1 MPQYLPLPDG
11 SSVTIREG
19 ETPQQTWAR
28 AQQMYP
34 EAFGTRVAP
43 KPTGAA
49 PSSLKDLA
57 TSFGLGATGSVKA
70 LTDVAGADNAASRT
84 LGGISEDLSRA
95 YTPARQAEIERRQQ
109 LIKEAEKSGSTWEEI
124 KANLGA
130 VTEAPLQSA
139 LQGLGSIVPYAV
151 TGGVGA
157 AAKFLPTTVRTINT
171 LMGAAQGAGA
181 VKGSIYDTV
190 YGKLKEEGVSEDL
203 AKQQAIEAQNY
214 IGKNF
219 GQIALGTGLGA
230 AAGRFGVESLLAPGA
245 AKATAPGVGR
255 RVGEALLGEMPLEGI
270 QGGQERLASNI
281 ALQNIGR
288 DVPTF
293 QGVAGQAAQE
303 AAMAG
308 LAAGPVAAV
317 RSPTAETQRVKDE
330 ESRKLREEARLAEA
344 ERVKSPDYLLT
355 FAQDYED
362 RLAKV
367 KELQALPKKIK
378 DATPEQEYELK
389 QRRDEITDLR
399 KGLFA
404 DTPEY
409 KRVKPLVAQV
419 QEQQRVEK
427 LSPEEYMLEQTM
439 QGGRGAA
446 PAPTGGRMKGALGIN
461 EVPEAP
467 APDTR
472 VADYAIGQIDAAR
485 SMGQLDVKDYV
496 DYLMQDPTM
505 AAQTLQQRP
514 VLPGLDN
521 QAQKAV
527 FDGLRLNLRDRE
539 KAAQAESKAELA
551 QRTEDFKAQQV
562 QPKPDPLERYLA
574 SEQQVEEHRATAE
587 TNFDYLNDMFTSA
600 MGGKEPTI
608 EINNEVK
615 ATADSVR
622 KAPQIRQRVEE
633 LLQEADQADTDYAN
647 ALKGKAPKGYGT
659 GLTGQQQAPLAAKEA
674 FERGNAAI
682 DRLTSMSES
691 GSPYAKEVLKLRQQQ
706 NFALNNLEDIADK
719 LRRGQTLGK
728 DEMAASTT
736 QSLTNQAAR
745 MRSQFIQAALKE
757 AATHRRAEGKPELTK
772 DEAVKA
778 ASEMYD
784 TLNEWIDRV
793 QKEPK
798 RDTMEEVLA
807 EPAQMRA
814 HKLISAARYEQRR
827 VFDERPLEEYRF
839 GAYPQAVAV
848 LKEQL
853 DKTRRDLYA
862 TPSEIT
868 RETPLLKQQ
877 FATTEAEK
885 VAEARGEKATTL
897 GGELRRRTEFVRDK
911 MSRLGPIRPAAK
923 TALIKAADVMDAR
936 KATRDLLDAVEA
948 VVDAN
953 LNRRDIK
960 QVDIRAID
968 DALAALKPTAI
979 EQKEAGQQSLFPETE
994 KDIGYIRMSPKNFAN
1009 SPKIRPVWEALDAAR
1024 AATKRKA
1031 DKEQKVAARSKAMAE
1046 TVRRIETNIELLK
1059 EDTKFFWLNTRKW
1072 TDKQVA
1078 QAAVTYPEIGNTPEE
1093 NALVDKYLKK
1103 AALTPEETD
1112 TALKLIRDFNSNKL
1126 PEYKKNLKQAEQL
1139 VAQGERLDDLD
1150 NQLLRT
1156 MQDTNKSV
1164 RDSAEKLRKE
1174 LAPLK
1179 VAIDHITDSARKNK
1193 KETPLMKQIRAIEA
1207 RADKARVAYRQR
1219 VEEMYDTAYKNM
1231 DSALAEIL
1239 DPEIAKAQA
1248 GLKKAAETLKKEKAE
1263 LERVQQKVKDVLSQP
1278 SGKDRMLLA
1287 TYEQFR
1293 YEEKKSVIEDL
1304 EKKIQE
1310 QEKDLGD
1317 MMETREEAHDTAA
1330 AVLQAVSDKKT
1341 QNIFEKVVALETQL
1355 ATLRGEEVTT
1365 TTPAAGKGRL
1375 PNYKYPFAQQKL
1387 DNDLK
1392 AARAQ
1397 LEASK
1402 KEQAVTDDK
1411 IKSSKEQVKKA
1422 TNKFGLTATRREL
1435 TGEEQDDL
1443 DQVEKDLV
1451 KAEKKENEIRKQLQ
1465 DKLKRP
1471 ERKALEADLDQAELA
1486 INQLLNKRLRLQ
1498 TEVTPIISEEQKKLD
1513 ALHEQS
1519 MQQADRAYE
1528 AQRRKEIRELQLQQ
1542 IDEEVGDLVAE
1553 LGAYEN
1559 LPNDSDTLRQ
1569 LSEDENTRPKQ
1580 RNEALAKL
1588 GVLQNIESLEAQRAT
1603 VLEGKPQKKQ
1613 AAATVETSLAQSARK
1628 AFRTGDVEAQA
1639 EREYQQMS
1647 REDQRLANL
1656 AAQEARGKKAEA
1668 APKPN
1673 TRVQKKLP
1681 DENMGLF
1688 DDEIAQSL
1696 SDTLDNLFAEPK
1708 RVPATL
1714 APRATPA
1721 PANRAMPARKPVSIN
1736 PSDFTSEQSAKA
1748 LDTTF
1753 DETAPFHG
1761 MTFAQAAKYGAERTT
1776 SPQVRA
1782 LFEKLGEVFASAPDA
1797 GGGGRVYAVNG
1808 PIRQRY
1814 GGMYNNR
1821 YDVVYTRAPS
1831 KFAKNANKILLHE
1844 LTHAA
1849 TSRAM
1854 QLNPELR
1861 EQVEALRKQVVDWL
1875 ETPQGRAYYRQ
1886 HSMNLGRNRQSI
1898 YGLTN
1903 ADEFLAELYSDR
1915 DFQKM
1920 LVEIPSTK
1928 PRKSIFTRFVELMT
1942 KFFDMPAKAAQS
1954 VFAEAV
1960 ALSEDILATTKSE
1973 IYESSKPLQEF
1984 KDQALPYVSPE
1995 YANDEMRAIGA
2006 LVDKFVAKQ
2015 KNIKQRVQAASGGFL
2030 GLETQL
2036 VDRFAGFERLSKVM
2050 DALKGSQ
2057 MMYYLRMFDQRMNF
2071 VSQAVANGAL
2081 KRIEKTR
2088 ADGSKEY
2095 IIESNEGASIRGV
2108 VETLRDAKQY
2118 VGNGEAVNRLFTMYM
2133 SGIRAKNKG
2142 FQSLNFGEEVS
2153 EADLKEAMRAVE
2165 GNKEL
2170 KTIFDDARKQYNEYN
2185 RDMLQFVADS
2195 GAISDA
2201 TRKAL
2206 IQEDDYIPW
2215 YRERNGVAELV
2226 IGKEAPIRIGS
2237 IAEQPYLHELV
2248 GGDRPILDFMTSAVQ
2263 NTNMLA
2269 DMGLRNTATKN
2280 AVFELV
2286 DMKLAKIVGASSG
2299 PNIVKFKK
2307 DGKDM
2312 YASIE
2317 TDSAGIPADIL
2328 VKGMEGIPTQMPAIW
2343 RLMAMP
2349 AQFLRKA
2356 VTLSPLYAARQLF
2369 RDSLAAPILSGANFV
2384 PVFGALK
2391 EINSATKKTLERRGV
2406 TGGQIFTGTSEDL
2419 SKILRDITDGKPG
2432 WMNLLA
2438 KAEAL
2443 NMEADAT
2450 TRRAQYN
2457 SYIEQGLSEMEATL
2471 MALESMNFNKRG
2483 ASPSVHIA
2491 GALIPFFNAQIQAL
2505 NVLYKAFTG
2514 KMPFNERLKIQQK
2527 LLQRGGLLAGA
2538 TLAYAAMMQDDEA
2551 YKNATP
2557 EQKYGNWFVRI
2568 PGVDE
2573 PIRIP
2578 VPFEIGYIFKAI
2590 PEALYNSM
2598 VNEHGD
2604 EEAVKAF
2611 KQILLQTIPGGSSY
2625 GIPQAA
2631 KPLIEY
2637 GMGKSFYTGRDILSA
2652 HEKSLLPEEQFRVN
2666 TSEAA
2671 KLIGKAAGT
2680 SPILLEEL
2688 VKGYTGTMGLAFLQ
2702 AVSIGIPKG
2711 NTPEKAAA
2719 RLSDTPLVGGAFQPN
2734 DAGGI
2739 INATYDR
2746 YEDSIKLK
2754 RTVDSMMNEGRMAEA
2769 KELLQTRS
2777 NEYLAAEMGDFFASQ
2792 MKELTQFEKAVQ
2804 AMDITPEEKRQR
2816 LTNIRKLKTTL
2827 AESSRRAVD
2836 RIAPQ

>member
-219 GQIALGTGLGA
+219 GQIALGTGIGA

-245 AKATAPGVGR
+245 AKATAPGLGR
-255 RVGEALLGEMPLEGI
+255 RVGTTLLSEMPLEGI

-317 RSPTAETQRVKDE
+317 RSPAAETQRVKDE

-389 QRRDEITDLR
+389 QRREELTDLR

-461 EVPEAP
+461 EVPEPP

-472 VADYAIGQIDAAR
+472 VADYATGQIDAAR

-574 SEQQVEEHRATAE
+574 SEQQVEEHRSTAE

-600 MGGKEPTI
+600 MGGAEPTI
-608 EINNEVK
+608 EINNEIK

-622 KAPQIRQRVEE
+622 KAPQVRDRVES
-633 LLQEADQADTDYAN
+633 LLQEADQADTEYAN
-647 ALKGKAPKGYGT
+647 SLKGKEPA
-659 GLTGQQQAPLAAKEA
+659 AAKAA
-674 FERGNAAI
+674 FERGNAALERI
-682 DRLTSMSES
+682 NSMSQD
-691 GSPYAKEVLKLRQQQ
+691 GGPYAKEVLRLRQQQ
-706 NFALNNLEDIADK
+706 NNALNKLEDVADK
-719 LRRGQTLGK
+719 LRRGEMLGK
-728 DEMAASTT
+728 ERGEMAASTT
-736 QSLTNQAAR
+736 QSLTNEAAR
-745 MRSQFIQAALKE
+745 MRSQFIKAALQE
-757 AATHRRAEGKPELTK
+757 AATHRRAEGKPQLTK
-772 DEAVKA
+772 DEAIKA

-793 QKEPK
+793 QKEPQ
-798 RDTMEEVLA
+798 RNTMEGVLV

-814 HKLISAARYEQRR
+814 HKLIRQARYEQRR
-827 VFDERPLEEYRF
+827 VFDERPIEEYRF

-853 DKTRRDLYA
+853 DTTRRNLWAKPNQA
-862 TPSEIT
+862 TRQESF
-868 RETPLLKQQ
+868 LKTQ
-877 FATTEAEK
+877 FPETEAKK
-885 VAEARGEKATTL
+885 VAEAKGETAKTL
-897 GGELRRRTEFVRDK
+897 GGELRRRSEYTLTNLEKALARSDLPQGGIYEGVKNGQPYVYRVEDMRELLEKVRDAIEDGNV
-911 MSRLGPIRPAAK
+911 S
-923 TALIKAADVMDAR
+923 
-936 KATRDLLDAVEA
+936 RDLLDAVDAQVERIMRGEDTGTALVRAKETVSEKRVVRNVPGKEGYTEFGTRRKTQEA
-948 VVDAN
+948 TREEERAP
-953 LNRRDIK
+953 LSEYQRDIE
-960 QVDIRAID
+960 
-968 DALAALKPTAI
+968 DALKAFAPTAM
-979 EQKEAGQQSLFPETE
+979 EQKEAGQKSLFPETE
-994 KDIGYIRMSPKNFAN
+994 EDIGYIRMSPKNFAN
-1009 SPKIRPVWEALDAAR
+1009 SPKIRSVWEALDAAR

-1031 DKEQKVAARSKAMAE
+1031 DKEQKVAVRSKAMAE

-1059 EDTKFFWLNTRKW
+1059 KDTKFFWTDTTKW
-1072 TDKQVA
+1072 TNKQVA
-1078 QAAVTYPEIGNTPEE
+1078 QAAIEYPEVGNTPEE
-1093 NALVDKYLKK
+1093 TALVNKYLTTVGRTKGSKPLSDTEKAQALAGFSEKEKK
-1103 AALTPEETD
+1103 QIGKLLRNFQETKVVEYQKS
-1112 TALKLIRDFNSNKL
+1112 LK
-1126 PEYKKNLKQAEQL
+1126 EAEQL
-1139 VAQGERLDDLD
+1139 IAQGERLDDLD

-1164 RDSAEKLRKE
+1164 RDSAEKLRNE
-1174 LAPLK
+1174 LAPLRT
-1179 VAIDHITDSARKNK
+1179 AIEHIKDSARKNK
-1193 KETPLMKQIRAIEA
+1193 KETPLMKQIKALEVK
-1207 RADKARVAYRQR
+1207 ADKARSEYRQR

-1231 DSALAEIL
+1231 DDALAEIL

-1248 GLKKAAETLKKEKAE
+1248 GLKKAAETLEKQKAE
-1263 LERVQQKVKDVLSQP
+1263 LERVQQKVKDVLAQP

-1304 EKKIQE
+1304 ENKIQE
-1310 QEKDLGD
+1310 QEKDLAD

-1355 ATLRGEEVTT
+1355 ATLRGEEVTAT
-1365 TTPAAGKGRL
+1365 AGVT
-1375 PNYKYPFAQQKL
+1375 YKYPFAQQKL
-1387 DNDLK
+1387 NNDLK

-1397 LEASK
+1397 LEAIQ
-1402 KEQAVTDDK
+1402 KEQKATNDK
-1411 IKSSKEQVKKA
+1411 IKSSKEQVKEQVKKQTA
-1422 TNKFGLTATRREL
+1422 EFGVSVTRRQLNKKER
-1435 TGEEQDDL
+1435 EDL
-1443 DQVEKDLV
+1443 QTAEADLV
-1451 KAEKKENEIRKQLQ
+1451 VAEKKQTELRKQL
-1465 DKLKRP
+1465 DGKLTKP
-1471 ERKALEADLDQAELA
+1471 ERKALEADLDQTELA
-1486 INQLLNKRLRLQ
+1486 INQLLNTRLRLQ
-1498 TEVTPIISEEQKKLD
+1498 TQIKPLGFGRLEKYTDVD
-1513 ALHEQS
+1513 ALLEQQELDKLS
-1519 MQQADRAYE
+1519 RQSRQQTDQADDARRRA
-1528 AQRRKEIRELQLQQ
+1528 EIKELQLQQ
-1542 IDEEVGDLVAE
+1542 IDEEIGDLVAE
-1553 LGAYEN
+1553 LGAYDQ
-1559 LPNDSDTLRQ
+1559 LPDDINTLRQ

-1588 GVLQNIESLEAQRAT
+1588 GVLQNIESLEAQRDT
-1603 VLEGKPQKKQ
+1603 VEEGKPRRKQ
-1613 AAATVETSLAQSARK
+1613 AAATTETSLAQSAKKPFRSASDK
-1628 AFRTGDVEAQA
+1628 TSGETRSMTEKEFTRVLKNASEGLASERAYNDEYEPPDLSGLFRTVTKKGEGLKVDAVTK
-1639 EREYQQMS
+1639 
-1647 REDQRLANL
+1647 LANQITNDWERTPEIVVVTDETGL
-1656 AAQEARGKKAEA
+1656 PDAIQEQARK
-1668 APKPN
+1668 
-1673 TRVQKKLP
+1673 QKKTGQIPGVFDPNSNTVYLVASNLK
-1681 DENMGLF
+1681 DANDVALTVAHEVLGHFGL
-1688 DDEIAQSL
+1688 
-1696 SDTLDNLFAEPK
+1696 
-1708 RVPATL
+1708 
-1714 APRATPA
+1714 
-1721 PANRAMPARKPVSIN
+1721 RAMLGDKYTGMMNSIFDGNEAVRKQAVEKMEKEGLSKSIAVEEVLAEM
-1736 PSDFTSEQSAKA
+1736 SEKGDMANDKIRGAIRNILYAIKQW
-1748 LDTTF
+1748 
-1753 DETAPFHG
+1753 
-1761 MTFAQAAKYGAERTT
+1761 FAQ
-1776 SPQVRA
+1776 
-1782 LFEKLGEVFASAPDA
+1782 KLGIKDVSDNEVKQLLSNARRFVKK
-1797 GGGGRVYAVNG
+1797 GKG
-1808 PIRQRY
+1808 PI
-1814 GGMYNNR
+1814 
-1821 YDVVYTRAPS
+1821 
-1831 KFAKNANKILLHE
+1831 
-1844 LTHAA
+1844 
-1849 TSRAM
+1849 
-1854 QLNPELR
+1854 
-1861 EQVEALRKQVVDWL
+1861 
-1875 ETPQGRAYYRQ
+1875 
-1886 HSMNLGRNRQSI
+1886 
-1898 YGLTN
+1898 GLIHKG
-1903 ADEFLAELYSDR
+1903 EF
-1915 DFQKM
+1915 
-1920 LVEIPSTK
+1920 
-1928 PRKSIFTRFVELMT
+1928 
-1942 KFFDMPAKAAQS
+1942 
-1954 VFAEAV
+1954 VFRTDPV
-1960 ALSEDILATTKSE
+1960 
-1973 IYESSKPLQEF
+1973 
-1984 KDQALPYVSPE
+1984 
-1995 YANDEMRAIGA
+1995 YANDEMRAVGA
-2006 LVDKFVAKQ
+2006 LADKFVAKQ
-2015 KNIKQRVQAASGGFL
+2015 KNIKERVQAASGGFL

-2081 KRIEKTR
+2081 KRVEKTR

-2118 VGNGEAVNRLFTMYM
+2118 VGNGEAVNRLFTLYM

-2142 FQSLNFGEEVS
+2142 FAALNFGEDVS

-2369 RDSLAAPILSGANFV
+2369 RDSLAAPILSGANFI

-2514 KMPFNERLKIQQK
+2514 KMPFNERLKIQRK
-2527 LLQRGGLLAGA
+2527 LLERGGLLAGA

-2590 PEALYNSM
+2590 PEALFNSIT
-2598 VNEHGD
+2598 NEHGD

-2777 NEYLAAEMGDFFASQ
+2777 NEYLAAEMGDFFATQ

-2836 RIAPQ
+2836 KIAPQ

>member
-19 ETPQQTWAR
+19 ESPQQAWAR

-34 EAFGTRVAP
+34 EAFGAKEQTQEQPQGGFIAASKAGLAGLKGDIAALAGRTGLMDEANAEKYIKEQEEYKKKTF
-43 KPTGAA
+43 KPTEESFFEAPFTKTKELLGGSLPYMAAPLAAGVLAPAGLPAIGAA
-49 PSSLKDLA
+49 GLASLGQFTGSNLSRQMDEGKKLGQTNLGYAAAAALPQAALDMVSFRMAPGIRNLFVAAGKEIPEKAAIEIAKQGTAQIAKDYALA
-57 TSFGLGATGSVKA
+57 TGKAMSAEGLTEAGQQFFERMQAGLN
-70 LTDVAGADNAASRT
+70 LTDEKARSEYLDSLIGGAV
-84 LGGISEDLSRA
+84 LGGVLAPAGRYVERGAQQGKEEQAAVKKRTEEARA
-95 YTPARQAEIERRQQ
+95 E
-109 LIKEAEKSGSTWEEI
+109 KEAEDI
-124 KANLGA
+124 KRQSPEYL
-130 VTEAPLQSA
+130 TE
-139 LQGLGSIVPYAV
+139 
-151 TGGVGA
+151 
-157 AAKFLPTTVRTINT
+157 F
-171 LMGAAQGAGA
+171 
-181 VKGSIYDTV
+181 
-190 YGKLKEEGVSEDL
+190 
-203 AKQQAIEAQNY
+203 AQNY
-214 IGKNF
+214 
-219 GQIALGTGLGA
+219 
-230 AAGRFGVESLLAPGA
+230 
-245 AKATAPGVGR
+245 
-255 RVGEALLGEMPLEGI
+255 
-270 QGGQERLASNI
+270 
-281 ALQNIGR
+281 
-288 DVPTF
+288 
-293 QGVAGQAAQE
+293 
-303 AAMAG
+303 
-308 LAAGPVAAV
+308 
-317 RSPTAETQRVKDE
+317 
-330 ESRKLREEARLAEA
+330 
-344 ERVKSPDYLLT
+344 
-355 FAQDYED
+355 ED
-362 RLAKV
+362 REAKF
-367 KELQALPKKIK
+367 KAEKAAIKKPGK
-378 DATPEQEYELK
+378 DATPEEQFDYKERKTAL
-389 QRRDEITDLR
+389 DDLY
-399 KGLFA
+399 KSLVG
-404 DTPEY
+404 DTSEY
-409 KRVKPLVAQV
+409 KRVKPLVQQV

-439 QGGRGAA
+439 QDGRGAA
-446 PAPTGGRMKGALGIN
+446 PAPTGGRMKGALGTN

-472 VADYAIGQIDAAR
+472 VTDYATGQLDAAR

-505 AAQTLQQRP
+505 AADTLKQRP
-514 VLPGLDN
+514 VLPGLDKA
-521 QAQKAV
+521 AQNAV

-551 QRTEDFKAQQV
+551 QRTEDFKTQQV

-587 TNFDYLNDMFTSA
+587 TNFDYLDDMFTSA

-647 ALKGKAPKGYGT
+647 ALKEKAPKGYGT
-659 GLTGQQQAPLAAKEA
+659 GLTGQRQAPLAAKEA

-745 MRSQFIQAALKE
+745 MRSQYIQAALKE
-757 AATHRRAEGKPELTK
+757 AATHRRAEGKVPLTK
-772 DEAVKA
+772 DEAIKA

-793 QKEPK
+793 QKEPQ
-798 RDTMEEVLA
+798 RNTMESVLV
-807 EPAQMRA
+807 EPAQLRA
-814 HKLISAARYEQRR
+814 HKLIRQARYEQRR
-827 VFDERPLEEYRF
+827 VFDERPIEEYRF

-853 DKTRRDLYA
+853 DTARERLRFAGGDYA
-862 TPSEIT
+862 VLQKGQTPKFVTPAT
-868 RETPLLKQQ
+868 RETPILKQQ

-911 MSRLGPIRPAAK
+911 MAKLGPIRPAARD
-923 TALIKAADVMDAR
+923 ALNKAADVMDEG

-953 LNRRDIK
+953 INRRDIK
-960 QVDIRAID
+960 QVDIRAIN
-968 DALAALKPTAI
+968 DALAATKPTAM
-979 EQKEAGQQSLFPETE
+979 EQKEAGQKSLFPETE
-994 KDIGYIRMSPKNFAN
+994 EDIGYIRMSPKNFAN
-1009 SPKIRPVWEALDAAR
+1009 STKIRPVWEALDAAR

-1031 DKEQKVAARSKAMAE
+1031 DKEQKVAVRSKAMAE

-1059 EDTKFFWLNTRKW
+1059 EDTKFFWLNTKKW

-1078 QAAVTYPEIGNTPEE
+1078 QAAVNYPEIGNTPEE

-1103 AALTPEETD
+1103 AALTPKETD

-1126 PEYKKNLKQAEQL
+1126 PEYKKNFKQAEQL
-1139 VAQGERLDDLD
+1139 LAQGERLDDLD

-1179 VAIDHITDSARKNK
+1179 IAIDHITDSARKNK
-1193 KETPLMKQIRAIEA
+1193 KETPLMKQIRAIEV

-1231 DSALAEIL
+1231 DFALAEIL
-1239 DPEIAKAQA
+1239 DPEIAKVQA

-1263 LERVQQKVKDVLSQP
+1263 LERVQQKVKDVLAQP
-1278 SGKDRMLLA
+1278 EGRDRMQLA

-1304 EKKIQE
+1304 ENKIQE
-1310 QEKDLGD
+1310 QEKDLSD

-1397 LEASK
+1397 LEAVQ
-1402 KEQAVTDDK
+1402 KEQKATNDK
-1411 IKSSKEQVKKA
+1411 IKSSKEQVKEQVKKA

-1435 TGEEQDDL
+1435 TNQE
-1443 DQVEKDLV
+1443 EKDLAKAETDLV
-1451 KAEKKENEIRKQLQ
+1451 VAEKKQTELRKQLGE
-1465 DKLKRP
+1465 KLTRK
-1471 ERKALEADLDQAELA
+1471 ERKALEADLDQTELA

-1498 TEVTPIISEEQKKLD
+1498 TEVTPTISEEQKKLD

-1519 MQQADRAYE
+1519 MQQADRAYD

-1668 APKPN
+1668 APKPS
-1673 TRVQKKLP
+1673 TRVQGKTF
-1681 DENMGLF
+1681 DEDVGLF

-1696 SDTLDNLFAEPK
+1696 SNTLDNLFAEPK
-1708 RVPATL
+1708 RVPANL
-1714 APRATPA
+1714 APRATPV
-1721 PANRAMPARKPVSIN
+1721 PANRAMPARKPVNIN
-1736 PSDFTSEQSAKA
+1736 PQDFTSEQSAKA

-1782 LFEKLGEVFASAPDA
+1782 LFEKLGEVFASAPEA
-1797 GGGGRVYAVNG
+1797 GGSGRVYAVNG

-1814 GGMYNNR
+1814 GGMYNSR

-1861 EQVEALRKQVVDWL
+1861 EQVEALRKQVVAWL

-1886 HSMNLGRNRQSI
+1886 HSINLGRNRQSI

-1903 ADEFLAELYSDR
+1903 ADEFLSELYSDR

-1973 IYESSKPLQEF
+1973 IYESNTPLQEF

-1995 YANDEMRAIGA
+1995 YANDEARDAS
-2006 LVDKFVAKQ
+2006 VSFDKFVAKQ
-2015 KNIKQRVQAASGGFL
+2015 KTSIQKMRAAAGGFV

-2036 VDRFAGFERLSKVM
+2036 VDRFAGFERISKVM
-2050 DALKGSQ
+2050 APLQGAQ
-2057 MMYYLRMFDQRMNF
+2057 MMYYLRMYDQRMNF

-2081 KRIEKTR
+2081 KRIEKIR
-2088 ADGSKEY
+2088 ADGSKEN

-2108 VETLRDAKQY
+2108 VETLRDAKKY
-2118 VGNGEAVNRLFTMYM
+2118 IGNGEAVNRMFTAYM
-2133 SGIRAKNKG
+2133 SAIRAKSKG
-2142 FQSLNFGEEVS
+2142 FETLNFDKDVT
-2153 EADLKEAMRAVE
+2153 EADILKAEQFV
-2165 GNKEL
+2165 NKNAAL
-2170 KTIFDDARKQYNEYN
+2170 KSIFENARRQYNEYN

-2195 GAISDA
+2195 GAISEA
-2201 TRKAL
+2201 TRKEL
-2206 IQEDDYIPW
+2206 MQENDYIPW
-2215 YRERNGVAELV
+2215 YRERNGVAELI
-2226 IGKEAPIRIGS
+2226 IGKSMPIRIGS

-2248 GGDRPILDFMTSAVQ
+2248 GGDKPILDFMTSAVQ

-2269 DMGLRNTATKN
+2269 DMGLRNFATKN

-2286 DMKLAKIVGASSG
+2286 DMQMAKIVGATSG

-2312 YASIE
+2312 YASIDGVE
-2317 TDSAGIPADIL
+2317 GIPGDLL
-2328 VKGMEGIPTQMPAIW
+2328 VKGMAGIPTQMPAIW
-2343 RLMAMP
+2343 RLLSMP
-2349 AQFLRKA
+2349 ARLLRKA

-2369 RDSLAAPILSGANFV
+2369 RDSVAAPILSGANFI

-2406 TGGQIFTGTSEDL
+2406 TGGQVFTGTSEDL
-2419 SKILRDITDGKPG
+2419 TKILRDITDGKPG

-2457 SYIEQGLSEMEATL
+2457 SYIAQGLSEMEATL

-2483 ASPSVHIA
+2483 AEPSIHII
-2491 GALIPFFNAQIQAL
+2491 GSLIPFFNAQIQAL
-2505 NVLYKAFTG
+2505 NVLYKALTG
-2514 KMPFNERLKIQQK
+2514 KMPFNERLKIQEK
-2527 LLQRGGLLAGA
+2527 LLQRGGMLAA
-2538 TLAYAAMMQDDEA
+2538 STLVYAAMMQDDEA

-2598 VNEHGD
+2598 VNEHGG

-2611 KQILLQTIPGGSSY
+2611 KQILLQTIPGGTSY

-2637 GMGKSFYTGRDILSA
+2637 GLGKSFYTGRDILSA

-2671 KLIGKAAGT
+2671 KLIGKVAGV
-2680 SPILLEEL
+2680 SPIMLEEL

-2702 AVSIGIPKG
+2702 AVSIGVPKG
-2711 NTPEKAAA
+2711 NTPEQAAT
-2719 RLSDTPLVGGAFQPN
+2719 RLSELPVVGGAFQPN
-2734 DAGGI
+2734 DAAGI

-2746 YEDSIKLK
+2746 FEDAIKLQ
-2754 RTVDSMMNEGRMAEA
+2754 RTVDNMFNEGRTAEGKA
-2769 KELLQTRS
+2769 LLEANM
-2777 NEYLAAEMGDFFASQ
+2777 NEYMAGEMGDYFTTQ
-2792 MKELTQFEKAVQ
+2792 MKELTQLEKAVQ
-2804 AMDITPEEKRQR
+2804 AMDISPEEKRRR
-2816 LTNIRKLKTTL
+2816 LTEVRQLKISVAAST
-2827 AESSRRAVD
+2827 RRAVD
-2836 RIAPQ
+2836 EIAPR